1 MKSLAFFLFI
11 FLVGSSAFA
20 INFTK
25 VRLIRIEGLTLS
37 IHGAEPWKSAGPK
50 SAVIWEKNSADG
62 FAMGRLYKTL
72 RPVKGDKPS
81 DMQVVNDSDL
91 NAAWTYPRPTTAPAS
106 SRLYESKLYT
116 GTPSSGIVLNL
127 EGSFDYFITERS
139 GKLVVFR
146 NRVAAPIKVEILEL
160 NKWRDT
166 FDVVA
171 TYDGRTCAEEMK

>member
-127 EGSFDYFITERS
+127 EGSFVISSPNDPENWWSFAIVWRLPSKLKFWSSINGGTHLTLWPRTTGER
-139 GKLVVFR
+139 
-146 NRVAAPIKVEILEL
+146 AP
-160 NKWRDT
+160 R
-166 FDVVA
+166 
-171 TYDGRTCAEEMK
+171 R